1 MNPLHRF
8 IRPLR
13 SLFGKSRLER
23 DMAEEM
29 RFHLEQRAA
38 DGQADGLS
46 PEEARYAA
54 ERKFGNVASIQEQAR
69 EGRGWRWLEHLLLDL
84 RLGVR
89 SLAKS
94 PGFTVVAILTL
105 GLGIGANTSM
115 FSVLNGILLKPL
127 PYAQV
132 DQLERIYR
140 ATAQNPEGNLS
151 AADFLALRKAQ
162 PDYGA
167 AFAFLP
173 SSASLS
179 EPQQPAE
186 MAYTARATA
195 DLLSG
200 LGVTPQLGR
209 DFLPGEDL
217 PGRDRVVI
225 LSQRTWR
232 NRYGSRPDIIGRSIR
247 VDGEPHTVIG
257 VLPESFNDWRY
268 LGVFDFFRPLA
279 FTPEQAADR
288 KAANLR
294 VIGRRAAGLTEAESA
309 GFIASLGA
317 RLAREF
323 PETNAGSTWRT
334 VALQRDAA
342 GSSGLIVLPMLISL
356 SGAVMLIA
364 CSNLANFL
372 LARTMARAREF
383 AVRAAL
389 GASRLQLLRPLLAEA
404 LLLSLAGGGLAIL
417 VAGWF
422 RDWAAV
428 RSTGDN
434 GEQVVFTLDW
444 QVLGWAFAASLVTAA
459 VFSVA
464 PALFALRLN
473 LNETLKSGSRGS
485 TGGRGH
491 QRFRQVLIIGQFAL
505 AMVLLAGAALF
516 IQGLAEAQ
524 NRRAGWE
531 SGQVVTGTVLLPV
544 GKYAD
549 DERLNAFHRRA
560 LERLGALPGVESV
573 SLSAATPFFDWAD
586 VRKLVVEG
594 QPPPAPGLE
603 PAAMFNTVSPQYF
616 ATFGT
621 RVIAGRA
628 FNDRDDAK
636 APRVYLLSQTTA
648 RTLFGERD
656 PVGRRLAIA
665 GPGVPAWGE
674 VIGIIS
680 DIQSADPEPSGVTLR
695 IYQALAQEPAREVAI
710 AVRAAGVAP
719 SALVDTIR
727 TTMTDLDGDLP
738 IRRLTTADASIART
752 FYQLRFLRDMLTAFG
767 VLGLGLA
774 SLGIYGVI
782 ARTMAQR
789 TGEFAIRLALGAS
802 GQDITRLV
810 LGTGVRQALIGSALG
825 LVGAFAVTAGIASAF
840 RGIHANSPL
849 ILAATT
855 VLLVTVALLAC
866 WLPARRAGKI
876 DAISALRAE

>member
-1 MNPLHRF
+1 MNPLRRF

-13 SLFGKSRLER
+13 SLFGKNKLEQ

-38 DGQADGLS
+38 DRQADGLS
-46 PEEARYAA
+46 PEEARYDA

-94 PGFTVVAILTL
+94 PGFTLVAILTL

-115 FSVLNGILLKPL
+115 FSVLNGILFKPL

-162 PDYGA
+162 ADYGA
-167 AFAFLP
+167 VFAFLP
-173 SSASLS
+173 ASASLS
-179 EPQQPAE
+179 EPRQPAE
-186 MAYTARATA
+186 LAYSARATT
-195 DLLSG
+195 DLFSR
-200 LGVTPQLGR
+200 LGVNPQLGR

-232 NRYGSRPDIIGRSIR
+232 SRYGRQPDIIGRSIR
-247 VDGEPHTVIG
+247 IDGEPHEVVG

-268 LGVFDFFRPLA
+268 LGGIDFFRPLA
-279 FTPEQAADR
+279 LTPEQAADR
-288 KAANLR
+288 KTANLR
-294 VIGRRAAGLTEAESA
+294 VIGRRDARLTPAESA
-309 GFIASLGA
+309 GFIASFGA

-323 PETNAGSTWRT
+323 PEANANSTWRT

-342 GSSGLIVLPMLISL
+342 GSSGLIVLPMLLSL

-364 CSNLANFL
+364 CSNLANLL

-404 LLLSLAGGGLAIL
+404 LLLSLAGGGVALL

-434 GEQVVFTLDW
+434 GEQVVFVLDW
-444 QVLGWAFAASLVTAA
+444 NVLGWAFAASLVTAA

-473 LNETLKSGSRGS
+473 LNETLKSGGRGLV
-485 TGGRGH
+485 GGRGH
-491 QRFRQVLIIGQFAL
+491 QRFRQALIVGQFAL
-505 AMVLLAGAALF
+505 AMSLLAGAALF

-531 SGQVVTGTVLLPV
+531 SERIVTGTVLLPA
-544 GKYAD
+544 GKYAGD
-549 DERLNAFHRRA
+549 DRLVAFHRRM
-560 LERLGALPGVESV
+560 LEQLGALPGVESA

-586 VRKLVVEG
+586 VRKIVVEG
-594 QPPPAPGLE
+594 QPPPPPGLE
-603 PAAMFNTVSPQYF
+603 PAAMFNAVSPQYF

-628 FNDRDDAK
+628 FNERDNASST
-636 APRVYLLSQTTA
+636 RVYLLSQTTA
-648 RTLFGERD
+648 RTLFGDSD
-656 PVGRRLAIA
+656 PIGRRLAPA
-665 GPGVPAWGE
+665 GPGLPAWGE
-674 VIGIIS
+674 VVGIVG

-719 SALVDTIR
+719 ATLVESVR
-727 TTMTDLDGDLP
+727 TTMTELDGDLP
-738 IRRLTTADASIART
+738 IRRLATADASIART
-752 FYQLRFLRDMLTAFG
+752 FYQLRFLRDMLTSFG

-789 TGEFAIRLALGAS
+789 TDEFAIRIALGAS
-802 GQDITRLV
+802 ARQITGLV
-810 LGTGVRQALIGSALG
+810 LGTGIRQALLGSALG
-825 LVGAFAVTAGIASAF
+825 LVGAFAVTSAIASAF

-855 VLLVTVALLAC
+855 LTLIAVALVAC
-866 WLPARRAGKI
+866 WLPARRAGRV
-876 DAISALRAE
+876 DAMKTLRAE

>member
-1 MNPLHRF
+1 MNFFR
-8 IRPLR
+8 RLR
-13 SLFGKSRLER
+13 YLFRRSATEAE
-23 DMAEEM
+23 MAEEM

-38 DGQADGLS
+38 DLASDGL
-46 PEEARYAA
+46 PAAEARYAA
-54 ERKFGNVASIQEQAR
+54 QRKFGNLARIQEQAR
-69 EGRGWRWLEHLLLDL
+69 EAFGWGWLERLLKDF

-89 SLAKS
+89 QLARS
-94 PGFTVVAILTL
+94 PGFSLLAIVTL

-115 FSVLNGILLKPL
+115 FSILNGILLKPL

-132 DQLERIYR
+132 GQLERIYR

-151 AADFLALRKAQ
+151 AADFLALRTAQ
-162 PDYGA
+162 KDNGA
-167 AFAFLP
+167 FIAFTP
-173 SSASLS
+173 SNASLS
-179 EPQQPAE
+179 EPGRPAE
-186 MAYTARATA
+186 MAYSARATP
-195 DLLSG
+195 DLFAR
-200 LGVTPQLGR
+200 LGVTAQLGR
-209 DFLPGEDL
+209 DFLPDEDL

-225 LSQRTWR
+225 LSQRTWQKR
-232 NRYGSRPDIIGRSIR
+232 FAGAPDVIGRTIR
-247 VDGEPHTVIG
+247 IDGEPHEIIG

-268 LGVFDFFRPLA
+268 LGGVDFFRPLA

-288 KAANLR
+288 KTTKLR
-294 VIGRRAAGLTEAESA
+294 VIGRRAAALSAAESA
-309 GFIASLGA
+309 GFIASFGT
-317 RLAREF
+317 RLAKEYPEF
-323 PETNAGSTWRT
+323 NAGSSLRT
-334 VALQRDAA
+334 VDLQRDAA

-356 SGAVMLIA
+356 SAAVMLIA

-404 LLLSLAGGGLAIL
+404 LLLSLAGGALAIL
-417 VAGWF
+417 VAYWF

-434 GEQVVFTLDW
+434 GEQVVFVIDW
-444 QVLGWAFAASLVTAA
+444 NVLGWAFAASLVTAA

-473 LNETLKSGSRGS
+473 LNETLKSGGRGT
-485 TGGRGH
+485 TGNRGH
-491 QRFRQVLIIGQFAL
+491 QRFRQFLIVVQFAL
-505 AMVLLAGAALF
+505 AMVLLSGAALF

-531 SGQVVTGTVLLPV
+531 SAPLVTGTVLLPV
-544 GKYAD
+544 GSYSDAGK
-549 DERLNAFHRRA
+549 LTAFHRRT

-573 SLSAATPFFDWAD
+573 SLSAATPFFDWTD
-586 VRKLVVEG
+586 VRKIVVEG
-594 QPPPAPGLE
+594 LPLPQPGQE
-603 PAAMFNTVSPQYF
+603 PAAMFNAVSPQYF

-621 RVIAGRA
+621 RILSGRA
-628 FNDRDDAK
+628 FHERDTAG
-636 APRVYLLSQTTA
+636 ATRVYLLSQATA

-656 PVGRRLAIA
+656 PIGRRLALVGTG
-665 GPGVPAWGE
+665 GPEWGE
-674 VIGIIS
+674 IVGIVS
-680 DIQSADPEPSGVTLR
+680 DIQSADPEPNVVTLR
-695 IYQALAQEPAREVAI
+695 IYQALAQEPSRQVEI

-719 SALVDTIR
+719 STLVDTIR
-727 TTMTDLDGDLP
+727 TTMTELDGDLP
-738 IRRLTTADASIART
+738 IDRLATADASIART

-767 VLGLGLA
+767 VLGLALA

-789 TGEFAIRLALGAS
+789 TGEFAIRLAVGAS
-802 GQDITRLV
+802 ARDITRLV
-810 LGTGVRQALIGSALG
+810 LGTGVRQALLGSALG
-825 LVGAFAVTAGIASAF
+825 LVGAFAVTSAIASAF

-855 VLLVTVALLAC
+855 LILVAVALLAC

-876 DAISALRAE
+876 DAIQALRAE